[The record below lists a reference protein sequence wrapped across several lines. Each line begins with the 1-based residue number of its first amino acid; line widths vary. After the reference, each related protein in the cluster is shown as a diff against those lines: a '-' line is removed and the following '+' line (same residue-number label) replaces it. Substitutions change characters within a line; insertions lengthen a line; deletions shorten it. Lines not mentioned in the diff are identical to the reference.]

1 MFIILHLGMCWDTLL
16 MIKSLWFR
24 LDIKL
29 FRWTFHSWDSSIWMP
44 RSLVCCVLL
53 MIVSPTLI
61 SVRGWVK
68 ACFSFRRRNS
78 VLFWLATRPLDA
90 IKLSTL
96 FASASSLDLISS
108 LSLLLLSVVVSSA
121 KLNACDFTSQSS
133 MSAV

>member
-61 SVRGWVK
+61 SVSGWVK
-68 ACFSFRRRNS
+68 AYWPGLSHSMRMA
-78 VLFWLATRPLDA
+78 ATPHREA
-90 IKLSTL
+90 RTVKLEMEDKMVQIRKSI
-96 FASASSLDLISS
+96 ASCIGAPPNCCGL
-108 LSLLLLSVVVSSA
+108 
-121 KLNACDFTSQSS
+121 
-133 MSAV
+133 